1 MFIIVYS
8 NVLILSYRV
17 RYKIIDKVLYGN
29 SLYISIFKGL
39 LIFIPTCTMF
49 Y

>member
-8 NVLILSYRV
+8 NMLILSYRV
-17 RYKIIDKVLYGN
+17 RYKIIDKVYGN
-29 SLYISIFKGL
+29 PLYIAIFKGL